1 MKIFQSMNW
10 VKVSLLNFALVAFLG
25 VLMRYKIAF
34 SLPWL
39 DQKNL
44 QHAHSHFAF
53 SGWVTLALMVFL
65 VRIIQDTLSDKK
77 TNQFHVIFI
86 LSLLTAYGSLFSF
99 SAQGYGT
106 VSIVLSVLTIVFSF
120 SFVILYFKE
129 IVKRKDLYARNW
141 LIVALF
147 YVFISSFGTFYLSFM
162 MATKTVEQ
170 HAYLSSVYWY
180 LHFQYNGW
188 FFFACMGLFVHYLQ
202 QMNLL
207 PKSIHTVFWMFA
219 LSCLPAY
226 GLSILW
232 LDLPFPLYLII
243 CFAAF
248 VQLFAIVLFLYHFL
262 KMKAVTRLGWNPVF
276 KFLFLF
282 IGFALTLKIV
292 LQLGSTI
299 PAIAKFAFGF
309 RPIVIAYL
317 HLVLLAFTSLF
328 VVTYMFL
335 QNWIDYNTLTKKCVL
350 LLAVGILLN
359 EIVLAVQGIA
369 SLSYTV
375 VPFANEVL
383 FAISVLL
390 FLSLIAL
397 NSSKFTKT

>member
-1 MKIFQSMNW
+1 M
-10 VKVSLLNFALVAFLG
+10 SLINFAIVAFLG
-25 VLMRYKIAF
+25 VLMRFKIAF

-77 TNQFHVIFI
+77 AKQFHVIFI

-99 SAQGYGT
+99 SAQGYGP

-141 LIVALF
+141 LIAALF
-147 YVFISSFGTFYLSFM
+147 FAFISSFGTFYLSFM

-202 QMNLL
+202 QKNLL

-248 VQLFAIVLFLYHFL
+248 VQLFAVVLFLYHFL
-262 KMKAVTRLGWNPVF
+262 KMKAPSLLDWNPVL

-282 IGFALTLKIV
+282 IGFALTLKIL

-299 PAIAKFAFGF
+299 PAVAKFAFGF

-328 VVTYMFL
+328 LVAYLFL
-335 QNWIDYNTLTKKCVL
+335 QNWMVYNSTSKKGVL
-350 LLAVGILLN
+350 LLAIGILFN

-369 SLSYTV
+369 SLSYTT
-375 VPFANEVL
+375 VPFVNQVL

-390 FLSLIAL
+390 FLSLIVL
-397 NSSKFTKT
+397 NRCKFSKS